1 VTPADAEADRALHR
15 VLLLLAPAIT
25 LVVATEFIVVG
36 LLPAIASDLNV
47 PLSTVGQLTAAF
59 AISAAVLGPFVTLLV
74 SRLPPRALLAGVI
87 VLYAAGNGVIALAD
101 DVAPMLVTRAVQG
114 AFLPVFLGVG
124 TAGVL
129 GLAPAASRGRALAQA
144 NLGFVIGVLLALPAG
159 IALAQDGNWRLP
171 FAVLAI
177 VALPVAV
184 AVGLLF
190 PSGRH
195 DQPPPRISSQL
206 GLLRRPRFLGHL
218 ALSVGLF
225 AAMFSAYTY
234 LGAWFEDAMH
244 LEAGLLALALLLFG
258 VAGVAGN
265 LVAERLADRR
275 PVAMSVVTAVVLATA
290 VNGAAWTGGS
300 IPVAVLPLIIWGV
313 VHTAG
318 VTLSQVRVT
327 MAGAAAPAFAMTMN
341 ISTANLGIAIGA
353 VAGGWAVDRW
363 GMAGLGVMP
372 AALTLLT
379 LLLVT
384 ATAVWSSH
392 ARPRTSRGSARPP
405 RPGSGR
411 PGAGSES
418 GLQSIEPTAVCSPGR
433 RVPPAA
439 SNQTPS

>member
-1 VTPADAEADRALHR
+1 MTLADAEADRALHR

-25 LVVATEFIVVG
+25 LAVATEFIVVG
-36 LLPAIASDLNV
+36 LLPAIATDLDV

-59 AISAAVLGPFVTLLV
+59 AISAAVVGPFVTLLV

-87 VLYAAGNGVIALAD
+87 MLYAAGNGVITLVD
-101 DVAPMLVTRAVQG
+101 DVAPMLVTRAIQG
-114 AFLPVFLGVG
+114 ACLPAFLGIG
-124 TAGVL
+124 TAEVL
-129 GLAPAASRGRALAQA
+129 RLAPAASRGRALAQA
-144 NLGFVIGVLLALPAG
+144 NLGFVIGVLIALPAG

-171 FAVLAI
+171 FAALAI
-177 VALPVAV
+177 AALPVAV

-190 PSGRH
+190 PSARH
-195 DQPPPRISSQL
+195 DQPPPRIAGQL
-206 GLLRRPRFLGHL
+206 SLLRRPRFLGHL

-234 LGAWFEDAMH
+234 LGAWFEEAMH

-275 PVAMSVVTAVVLATA
+275 PVAVSVLAAVVLATA
-290 VNGAAWTGGS
+290 INGAAWTGGS
-300 IPVAVLPLIIWGV
+300 IPTAVLPLVIWGV

-384 ATAVWSSH
+384 AAAPWSSR
-392 ARPRTSRGSARPP
+392 ARPSVTSGS
-405 RPGSGR
+405 
-411 PGAGSES
+411 
-418 GLQSIEPTAVCSPGR
+418 
-433 RVPPAA
+433 
-439 SNQTPS
+439 